1 MLECGLGAYHS
12 AKMVKNNYF
21 TNHFIMLVYLCS
33 FALVKLGYD
42 NKFRL
47 IIFYR
52 KSAVL
57 NRKYTFFYF
66 ALLCKF
72 LYKVLIMDFAPFI
85 EKIKEKYTHLEQQMS
100 DPGIFS
106 RQKEYQEVSRD
117 YRNASDVLKKYD
129 RFLKCNEEL
138 ADNRDM
144 LSIEEDE
151 EFKEVISND
160 IKELEKELTT
170 LEGQIKTM
178 LVPAGP
184 NDSRNTI
191 LEIHPAAG
199 GDEAGLFAYELFR
212 VYCRYAEKNGWKVE
226 VLELTENAVGGL
238 KFVNC
243 SIQGEGVFRKL
254 HLESGVH
261 RVQRVPAT
269 ESGGRIHTSTV
280 TCAVLPEVEEVDCP
294 IKNEDLRF
302 DTFRASGPGGQCVNT
317 TDSAVR
323 ITHIPTGIAVAS
335 QQEKSQHKNREIA
348 MRILRARI
356 IQQMQE
362 EEQAKYAAERKSQ
375 VGTGDR
381 SERIRT
387 YNFPQGR
394 VTDHRFGVT
403 RYDLNGIMA
412 GEVEDFFA
420 ELLAIE
426 SERVLAAELERL

>member
-1 MLECGLGAYHS
+1 
-12 AKMVKNNYF
+12 
-21 TNHFIMLVYLCS
+21 
-33 FALVKLGYD
+33 
-42 NKFRL
+42 
-47 IIFYR
+47 
-52 KSAVL
+52 
-57 NRKYTFFYF
+57 
-66 ALLCKF
+66 
-72 LYKVLIMDFAPFI
+72 MDFLPFI
-85 EKIKEKYTHLEQQMS
+85 VKIREKYKHLETQMS

-106 RQKEYQEVSRD
+106 RQKEYQEVSRE
-117 YRNASDVLKKYD
+117 YRRADAVLKKYD
-129 RFLKCNEEL
+129 RFIKCQEEIEDNKMML
-138 ADNRDM
+138 A
-144 LSIEEDE
+144 EEDDE
-151 EFKEVISND
+151 EFAEVIKAD
-160 IKELEKELTT
+160 LESLKAEYET
-170 LEGQIKTM
+170 LESEVKTL

-191 LEIHPAAG
+191 VEIHPAAG

-212 VYCRYAEKNGWKVE
+212 VYCRFAEKNGWKTE
-226 VLELTENAVGGL
+226 ILELTENAVGGL
-238 KFVNC
+238 KYVNF
-243 SIQGEGVFRKL
+243 SVQGEEVFRKL

-294 IKNEDLRF
+294 INNEDLRF

-348 MRILRARI
+348 MRILRSRI
-356 IQQMQE
+356 IAQKQE
-362 EEQAKYAAERKSQ
+362 EEMAKYAAERKSQ

-394 VTDHRFGVT
+394 VTDHRFGIT
-403 RYDLNGIMA
+403 RYDLNQIMA

-420 ELLAIE
+420 QLLAIE
-426 SERVLAAELERL
+426 SERVLEAEMAKL

>member
-1 MLECGLGAYHS
+1 MEFS
-12 AKMVKNNYF
+12 
-21 TNHFIMLVYLCS
+21 
-33 FALVKLGYD
+33 
-42 NKFRL
+42 
-47 IIFYR
+47 
-52 KSAVL
+52 
-57 NRKYTFFYF
+57 
-66 ALLCKF
+66 
-72 LYKVLIMDFAPFI
+72 PFI
-85 EKIKEKYTHLEQQMS
+85 VKIKEKYKHLEKQMS
-100 DPGIFS
+100 DPEIFS
-106 RQKEYQEVSRD
+106 RQKEYQEVSRE
-117 YRNASDVLKKYD
+117 YRRADEVLKAYD
-129 RFLKCNEEL
+129 RFLKCQEEL
-138 ADNRDM
+138 ADNKEM
-144 LSIEEDE
+144 LGEEDDPEFAEVIRNDIEELQK
-151 EFKEVISND
+151 EFES
-160 IKELEKELTT
+160 LEA
-170 LEGQIKTM
+170 QIKTL
-178 LVPAGP
+178 LVPSGP

-226 VLELTENAVGGL
+226 ILELTENAVGGL

-243 SIQGEGVFRKL
+243 SIQGEGVYRKL

-280 TCAVLPEVEEVDCP
+280 TCAILPEVEEVDCP
-294 IKNEDLRF
+294 INQEDLRF
-302 DTFRASGPGGQCVNT
+302 DVYRASGPGGQCVNT

-356 IQQMQE
+356 QQKMQE
-362 EEQAKYAAERKSQ
+362 EEMAKYAAERKSQ

-403 RYDLNGIMA
+403 RYDLTTIMT

-420 ELLAIE
+420 QLLAIE
-426 SERVLAAELERL
+426 SERVLAEELERL